1 VSEPAGAGA
10 GLDED
15 DLPRRVRQASLA
27 PQLRDS
33 PVRPPSLPDVAIQT
47 TRSPEETRVTMS
59 AIQRGWERG
68 RSVFDASGTDEPAS
82 EPVGAAV
89 TPEADTASAA
99 SHPADTATAASPRAD
114 TATAVTP
121 EADTATAASP
131 RADTATAVTPE
142 ADTATSDTAG
152 PAGADAGTGTG
163 TGRANG
169 DSAAPGTHRSDD

>member
-121 EADTATAASP
+121 EADTATAASSP
-131 RADTATAVTPE
+131 

-163 TGRANG
+163 RANG

>member
-1 VSEPAGAGA
+1 VREPAGTGA
-10 GLDED
+10 DLDED

-33 PVRPPSLPDVAIQT
+33 QVRPPSLPDVAIQT

-82 EPVGAAV
+82 AAV
-89 TPEADTASAA
+89 TPEAATASAA
-99 SHPADTATAASPRAD
+99 NSTADTATPADTAPADTATADTATADAGTADAAPAD
-114 TATAVTP
+114 TATTDAAA
-121 EADTATAASP
+121 ADTA
-131 RADTATAVTPE
+131 
-142 ADTATSDTAG
+142 
-152 PAGADAGTGTG
+152 

-169 DSAAPGTHRSDD
+169 DSAASGTHRSDD